1 MYHNFIIYS
10 PNPTDSS
17 QAMFLVGL
25 KSKMHL
31 TLAHLAVCAT
41 IWLPAAHC
49 NRLLL
54 VDLGSDEGGGD
65 GGADLP
71 SLLGPPEELP
81 QRRTKQGAAEYRTY
95 LNL

>member
-1 MYHNFIIYS
+1 
-10 PNPTDSS
+10 
-17 QAMFLVGL
+17 
-25 KSKMHL
+25 MHL
-31 TLAHLAVCAT
+31 TLAHLTVFAT
-41 IWLPAAHC
+41 ILLPAAHC

-71 SLLGPPEELP
+71 SLFGPPEELP
-81 QRRTKQGAAEYRTY
+81 QRRTKQGAAEYRPY